1 MQHTTNR
8 ACRLPNRTNPNR
20 RPPPGAHPSRA
31 EWLRQRRAPT
41 RTRSWR
47 PSSPAS
53 TRSHTRSR
61 LSLSSKSLSL
71 LSQPFL
77 LCFSSHRIFLCGV
90 GQVEAGGGAEDGAR
104 GIAPQDPRRALQGSA
119 LILGFISPIHSFDY
133 GFLHWWGWMGA
144 VRELDRCA
152 PRDDGDQGRR
162 GHVQLT
168 GSRVLRH
175 PHEVRHTPLLCSLPM
190 IPSLASK
197 VLVREGQLCAICVL
211 TINIS

>member
-1 MQHTTNR
+1 MTCKSKHTQVLT
-8 ACRLPNRTNPNR
+8 TW
-20 RPPPGAHPSRA
+20 S
-31 EWLRQRRAPT
+31 
-41 RTRSWR
+41 
-47 PSSPAS
+47 
-53 TRSHTRSR
+53 
-61 LSLSSKSLSL
+61 
-71 LSQPFL
+71 F
-77 LCFSSHRIFLCGV
+77 FLCGV

-104 GIAPQDPRRALQGSA
+104 GIAHQDPRRALQGSA

-168 GSRVLRH
+168 GSRVVRH
-175 PHEVRHTPLLCSLPM
+175 PHEVRHTPLPVSPAPF
-190 IPSLASK
+190 PSLASK